1 MSTNYYFKYKN
12 LDQEVFDNI
21 LEKYNKKYY
30 DLFNEYKQE
39 LIDEYNKRTLNTP
52 LQSIDPDLDW
62 VNQIQAF
69 HTFEVPEIH
78 IFKTSM
84 GWKPLFQSN
93 ENWSSVKELKEYYN
107 KYKDLLVFIDEYNE
121 EKDFDEMMKDVETK
135 AKDSKNK
142 SHIPGSTSYFKIYTD
157 DEGYE
162 FTNIEFS

>member
-12 LDQEVFDNI
+12 LDQKVFDNI

-62 VNQIQAF
+62 VNQIQTF

-107 KYKDLLVFIDEYNE
+107 KYKDVLVFIDEYDE
-121 EKDFDEMMKDVETK
+121 EKDFNQMMKDVETK

-142 SHIPGSTSYFKIYTD
+142 SHIPGSTSYFKVYID

-162 FTNIEFS
+162 FTDIEFS